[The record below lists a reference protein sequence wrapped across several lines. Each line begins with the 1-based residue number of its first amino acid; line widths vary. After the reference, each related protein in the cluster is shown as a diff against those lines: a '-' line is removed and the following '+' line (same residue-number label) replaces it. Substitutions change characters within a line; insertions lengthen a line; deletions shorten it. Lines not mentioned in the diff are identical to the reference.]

1 MSERRSALKKMVLG
15 TAAISGMP
23 YLNLK
28 ANNKQNMLK
37 GNINHSVCRWTYGHL
52 SLDELCVLIKDI
64 GFGAIDLMGPKDW
77 PIAQQH
83 GVYSSMC
90 NGAEIS
96 LEEGFS
102 HSEYHDTLIKN
113 YSEMIPLV
121 AKNGYKNLICFSGNR
136 NGMDDETGLQNSVKG
151 LQKLLPIAEKHGVTL
166 IMELLNSKIDH
177 PDYMCDKSVWGVE
190 LCKRLDSD
198 NFKLLYDI
206 YHMQIDEGDVIRTIG
221 ENHQY
226 YGHYH
231 TAGNPGRNEIDETQE
246 LNYPAIIKAIAKTGF
261 KGYIAQEFIPK
272 AEDKAA
278 SLRNAI
284 ALCDI

>member
-1 MSERRSALKKMVLG
+1 MMVGSAVL
-15 TAAISGMP
+15 SGLP

-28 ANNKQNMLK
+28 AKNKEMLK

-64 GFGAIDLMGPKDW
+64 GFNAIDLLGPDDW
-77 PIAQQH
+77 PTAQKY

-113 YSEMIPLV
+113 YTEMIPLV

-151 LQKLLPIAEKHGVTL
+151 LQKLLPLAEKHGVTL
-166 IMELLNSKIDH
+166 TMELLNSKVDH

-190 LCKRLDSD
+190 LCKRLDSEHF
-198 NFKLLYDI
+198 NLLYDI

-231 TAGNPGRNEIDETQE
+231 TAGNPGRNEIDDTQE

-272 AEDKAA
+272 ADDKAA
-278 SLRNAI
+278 SLREAI

>member
-1 MSERRSALKKMVLG
+1 MLVGS
-15 TAAISGMP
+15 AAISGLP

-28 ANNKQNMLK
+28 ANNNQNMLK

-64 GFGAIDLMGPKDW
+64 GFNAIDLLGPKDW
-77 PIAQQH
+77 PIAQKH

-102 HSEYHDTLIKN
+102 HTEYHDTLIKN

-166 IMELLNSKIDH
+166 VMELLNSKIDH

-190 LCKRLDSD
+190 LCKRLDND

-221 ENHQY
+221 ENHRY

-261 KGYIAQEFIPK
+261 DGYIAQEFMPK
-272 AEDKAA
+272 AKDKAA
-278 SLRNAI
+278 SLREAI
-284 ALCDI
+284 SLCDI